1 MSKIK
6 LQISMIRCHL
16 LIFFFEKRRN
26 KNVFAGS
33 ERSRSIYRCPINR
46 IIAINQ
52 HSSGDTRLDVPPC
65 HGHFIRHAEI
75 TLASQCSSHL
85 TMLYVCN
92 RFRHLISPEIS
103 LNHARNLQSSRH
115 HRVLWNIRTND
126 LRRSWNRLVIHF

>member
-1 MSKIK
+1 MGKIK
-6 LQISMIRCHL
+6 LQIAVL
-16 LIFFFEKRRN
+16 LANTFFEKRRN
-26 KNVFAGS
+26 KNLFAGS
-33 ERSRSIYRCPINR
+33 KRSRSIYRCPINR

-103 LNHARNLQSSRH
+103 LNHDPPDIAAFYGINE
-115 HRVLWNIRTND
+115 RTIFD
-126 LRRSWNRLVIHF
+126 DRGIV

>member
-1 MSKIK
+1 M
-6 LQISMIRCHL
+6 
-16 LIFFFEKRRN
+16 FFEERCN

-33 ERSRSIYRCPINR
+33 KRSRSIYRCPINR

-75 TLASQCSSHL
+75 TLTSQCSSHL

-92 RFRHLISPEIS
+92 RFRHLISPEIT
-103 LNHARNLQSSRH
+103 LNHARNLQSSRYRH
-115 HRVLWNIRTND
+115 VLWNKRT
-126 LRRSWNRLVIHF
+126 NRLVINFWKHQSLQFTTQSIISTNAQF